1 MNKLLSRKSGVS
13 SGANSDRV
21 RVEDCED
28 NITER
33 RGTMSSTI
41 GMATDP
47 LKRRQR
53 DQKVIGL
60 GGKVL
65 FGLCIYC
72 IVCYE
77 RSYLMIICN

>member
-13 SGANSDRV
+13 SGANSD

-65 FGLCIYC
+65 FDLY
-72 IVCYE
+72 V
-77 RSYLMIICN
+77 